1 MHKNLLIVT
10 AAAVVGL
17 ATFAV
22 LPAQEPSPEIQFKT
36 GKTKEVIGASVRPVN
51 GNTVAGAPYSA
62 EAVTETTQSLG
73 DGNQIANSSSVKLYR
88 DSQGRE
94 RREENEPFQRVFI
107 YDPVTSTNL
116 TINPEARTV
125 EKSVGVTGMRGVTT
139 LMFGRGARGVGVP
152 QGAMAIPDGRLGTI
166 TVSGRMI
173 SGSATPAAVSEDL
186 GSKSIEGVYANGSRT
201 TITIPAGQIGNRES
215 IKVVDEIW
223 YSPDLQMNV
232 MTRHSDPRSGEVVY
246 RLRNISRAEPDAALF
261 QAASRLQGEGIAN
274 AWIHYVQGRHQR
286 SDELLECGTIGV

>member
-10 AAAVVGL
+10 GAAVVGL

-22 LPAQEPSPEIQFKT
+22 LPAQEPSPEIQVKT
-36 GKTKEVIGASVRPVN
+36 GKLIRPVN
-51 GNTVAGAPYSA
+51 GNTVTGAPYSA
-62 EAVTETTQSLG
+62 EAVTETTQALG
-73 DGNQIANSSSVKLYR
+73 DGNQIANHSSVKLYR

-94 RREENEPFQRVFI
+94 RREESGPFQRVFI
-107 YDPVTSTNL
+107 SDPVANTSL
-116 TINPEARTV
+116 TIDPEARTV
-125 EKSVGVTGMRGVTT
+125 EKSAGVVGARAAVGAVGAV
-139 LMFGRGARGVGVP
+139 GARGRSGGIP
-152 QGAMAIPDGRLGTI
+152 QGTIAIPDGRLGTI
-166 TVSGRMI
+166 TVSGMMI
-173 SGSATPAAVSEDL
+173 TGAATPYIVPEDL

-201 TITIPAGQIGNRES
+201 TTTIPAGQIGNREP

-261 QAASRLQGEGIAN
+261 QPPADYKVKESQTPGFITCKEGTN
-274 AWIHYVQGRHQR
+274 
-286 SDELLECGTIGV
+286 GVMNCSNVAP